1 MPEVPMTRSACT
13 IVIPCHLA
21 LSGEQGMGVVV

>member
-1 MPEVPMTRSACT
+1 MTRPACT
-13 IVIPCHLA
+13 IVISCHVT